1 MQTFYDIGTT
11 DEISDFFSYPGCDS
25 SPGNLPGPFLS
36 GMWQCRCIR
45 ESIQRDNE
53 CVLLQHCFPRRGM
66 TGRLCQNLSCHI

>member
-1 MQTFYDIGTT
+1 MSNDAMQTFYDIGTT

-25 SPGNLPGPFLS
+25 SPGSLPGPFLS

-53 CVLLQHCFPRRGM
+53 CVLCSIISHDVV
-66 TGRLCQNLSCHI
+66 